1 MQIIHSQADILLN
14 FNVSLTVKRTFTF
27 SPHQADIRNPLRYLP
42 IAILVNNAFER
53 FAIIRSN
60 HGNVYQCS

>member
-1 MQIIHSQADILLN
+1 MTYMQIIHSQADILLN

-42 IAILVNNAFER
+42 IAILVNN
-53 FAIIRSN
+53 S
-60 HGNVYQCS
+60 Y